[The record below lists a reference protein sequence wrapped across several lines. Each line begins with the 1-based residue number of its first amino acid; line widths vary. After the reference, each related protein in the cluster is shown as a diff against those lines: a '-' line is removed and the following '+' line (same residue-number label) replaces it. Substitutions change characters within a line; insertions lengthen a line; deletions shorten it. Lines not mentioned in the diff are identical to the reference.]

1 MCWLCFLLFAA
12 LILYSL
18 RWALKKFRKVT
29 FDNKTILITGAS
41 SGIGEEYALY
51 LSQFDNTKLILLSNE
66 KDELLR
72 VKLSC
77 KNPNNVETYEID
89 LCSTSNTQ
97 EVCNQILGITI
108 NSKNGKT

>member
-1 MCWLCFLLFAA
+1 MCWLCLLLFVA
-12 LILYSL
+12 LSLYSL
-18 RWALKKFRKVT
+18 RLAFKKFRKVR

-66 KDELLR
+66 KEELQR
-72 VKLSC
+72 VKRAC
-77 KNPNNVETYEID
+77 KNPNNIEIYEID
-89 LCSTSNTQ
+89 LCSTANTQ

-108 NSKNGKT
+108 NSKN